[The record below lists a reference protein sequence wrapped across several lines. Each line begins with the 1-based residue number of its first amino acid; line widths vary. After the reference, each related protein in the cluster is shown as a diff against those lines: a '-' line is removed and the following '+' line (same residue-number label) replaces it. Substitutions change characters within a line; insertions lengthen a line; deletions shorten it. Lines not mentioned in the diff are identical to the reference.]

1 LFCKST
7 ITIDTISFSN
17 LKKLISKSGT
27 IGVVLIGKNTVWAM
41 PDKYDFESH
50 NTPGSFWR
58 NTGTIMG
65 AMFSQ
70 FQYGFGGAPLIP
82 FPIYFMGTQN
92 IPDK

>member
-1 LFCKST
+1 
-7 ITIDTISFSN
+7 
-17 LKKLISKSGT
+17 
-27 IGVVLIGKNTVWAM
+27 M

-82 FPIYFMGTQN
+82 FPIYFQGYQN
-92 IPDK
+92 IPFK